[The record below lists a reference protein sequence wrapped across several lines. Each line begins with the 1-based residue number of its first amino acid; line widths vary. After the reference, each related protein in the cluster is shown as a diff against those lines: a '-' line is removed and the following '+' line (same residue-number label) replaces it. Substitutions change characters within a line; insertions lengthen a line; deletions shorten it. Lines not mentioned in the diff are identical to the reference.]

1 MDPKNWTAVVNKKL
15 LSLQN
20 EINPFVVVGIVLMQ
34 PLLSKTTMKGKIS
47 KNQGLPL
54 INYGKR
60 IKKLKIYSKPQV
72 YLLYK
77 DLHEYRITKNMLPLH
92 FKNSIK

>member
-20 EINPFVVVGIVLMQ
+20 EINPFVVVGIVLML

-47 KNQGLPL
+47 KN
-54 INYGKR
+54 
-60 IKKLKIYSKPQV
+60 
-72 YLLYK
+72 
-77 DLHEYRITKNMLPLH
+77 
-92 FKNSIK
+92 